1 VVSAY
6 DQLVAEG
13 FLVTRPGGRT
23 VVAPRVQRVA
33 WRLEADAPEPVRHD
47 FKPGM
52 PDLREFPHR
61 EWNRA
66 TRSVLLAATDRDL
79 GYGDARGSLPLRMR
93 LAEYLGRV
101 RAVDTAPDL
110 VLICTGVTQ
119 ALGLAVKALVAA
131 GIRCVAIEDPAQPD
145 VYRIVAAAGATAV
158 PVCVDEHGVIVRAL
172 ANTRARAVIVTP
184 AHQFPRGGILSA
196 ERRQELVAWAH
207 TCGGFIVED
216 DYDAEY
222 RYDGPPVGAMQGPR
236 EESCFI
242 RCPATG
248 GSAGGPFSTGSCWV
262 TGNSRSGKSKKGC
275 AAH

>member
-1 VVSAY
+1 
-6 DQLVAEG
+6 
-13 FLVTRPGGRT
+13 
-23 VVAPRVQRVA
+23 
-33 WRLEADAPEPVRHD
+33 
-47 FKPGM
+47 
-52 PDLREFPHR
+52 
-61 EWNRA
+61 
-66 TRSVLLAATDRDL
+66 
-79 GYGDARGSLPLRMR
+79 MR

-119 ALGLAVKALVAA
+119 ALGLAVKPLVAA

-158 PVCVDEHGVIVRAL
+158 PVCVDEHGVVVRAL